1 MFDIGFVELLLIA
14 VIGLLVIGPEQL
26 PQVARKLGVWVGRLR
41 RMAGDVQREV
51 DRQLQAE
58 ELRERIRK
66 EGEGMKL
73 EEIQGTVTEALEEA
87 KKHDHTKPLQPE
99 KTSPSSQSP

>member
-1 MFDIGFVELLLIA
+1 MFDFGFAEML
-14 VIGLLVIGPEQL
+14 VIGVVALLVIGPEQL
-26 PQVARKLGVWVGRLR
+26 PQVARKAGVWIGRLR

-87 KKHDHTKPLQPE
+87 KKHDHTQPLQPE
-99 KTSPSSQSP
+99 KSSSTTQSP